1 MARVSLVTIF
11 ALVPIIG
18 ENRKLKAIFFLEKN
32 VRKDLVNCFGLENNM
47 LDKTRFTLSS
57 LIKEVYR

>member
-57 LIKEVYR
+57 